1 MLGVPQPA
9 GIRALEDTLLFV
21 IPKHNFETFIK
32 DKPDLANRL
41 AEELAKRQEI
51 VANCQIKL
59 KELGLIEESDPDQ
72 NPVVWI
78 RKRIQKLFNLR
89 P

>member
-9 GIRALEDTLLFV
+9 SIRSLEETTLFI
-21 IPKHNFETFIK
+21 IPKHNFQTFIK
-32 DKPDLANRL
+32 DKPDLVHRL

-51 VANCQIKL
+51 VATCQIKL
-59 KELGLIEESDPDQ
+59 KELGLIEESENNQ

-78 RKRIQKLFNLR
+78 RKRIQKIFDR
-89 P
+89 C